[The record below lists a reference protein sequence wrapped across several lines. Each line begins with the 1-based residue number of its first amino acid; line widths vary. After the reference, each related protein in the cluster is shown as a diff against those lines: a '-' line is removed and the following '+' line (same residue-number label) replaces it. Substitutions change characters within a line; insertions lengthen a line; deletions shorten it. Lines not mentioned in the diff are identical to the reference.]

1 MASVGGQQTQGV
13 TKYMND
19 VYKQCVMVMSQ
30 LQESFWR
37 QKEKRRN
44 DDAVYK
50 AQFKRKRKRNEKI
63 HAARFETVWQERQD
77 KKSGKTCGAGVAL
90 TEEPEATTTIRKSN
104 AQCKHCGRNDHQRK
118 SNTLCPFLE
127 DKVHRSS
134 TGTKMLPD
142 TVPANTQKCHMC
154 IQCGFTR
161 SGKPGQSNRGK

>member
-1 MASVGGQQTQGV
+1 
-13 TKYMND
+13 
-19 VYKQCVMVMSQ
+19 
-30 LQESFWR
+30 
-37 QKEKRRN
+37 
-44 DDAVYK
+44 
-50 AQFKRKRKRNEKI
+50 
-63 HAARFETVWQERQD
+63 VWQERQD

-142 TVPANTQKCHMC
+142 TVPANTHKNVTCVSSVGLQDNGTFGTGNFTTKAPSYGSRITK
-154 IQCGFTR
+154 IQ
-161 SGKPGQSNRGK
+161 SPGYLLGV

>member
-1 MASVGGQQTQGV
+1 M
-13 TKYMND
+13 
-19 VYKQCVMVMSQ
+19 
-30 LQESFWR
+30 
-37 QKEKRRN
+37 
-44 DDAVYK
+44 
-50 AQFKRKRKRNEKI
+50 
-63 HAARFETVWQERQD
+63 WQERQD

-142 TVPANTQKCHMC
+142 TVPANTHKNVTCVSSVGLQDLANRANR
-154 IQCGFTR
+154 TEVP
-161 SGKPGQSNRGK
+161 GK